1 MCARR
6 LFTQQCRDFLFLH
19 ALTVVCGLLAVLCG
33 LAPVPATSIV
43 LVPYSG
49 FLGFLGFTYPK
60 VVPKTTR
67 VAHVGGLYG
76 VWGERR
82 YHVSTRAVL
91 RNRSPWLARLGLYA
105 MCLTAGWAA
114 VDAFLTWDLRHAG
127 MFGACCVAL
136 FLSAGYM
143 PFWEYMC
150 RDWVG

>member
-6 LFTQQCRDFLFLH
+6 LFTQQCRDFLLLH

-82 YHVSTRAVL
+82 YHVATETRAVL
-91 RNRSPWLARLGLYA
+91 RNRSPWAGSARPLCDVPHRGLGGSRRFPYLGPQA
-105 MCLTAGWAA
+105 RRDVRCLLRGA
-114 VDAFLTWDLRHAG
+114 VPLGRLHALLG
-127 MFGACCVAL
+127 V
-136 FLSAGYM
+136 YV
-143 PFWEYMC
+143 P
-150 RDWVG
+150 